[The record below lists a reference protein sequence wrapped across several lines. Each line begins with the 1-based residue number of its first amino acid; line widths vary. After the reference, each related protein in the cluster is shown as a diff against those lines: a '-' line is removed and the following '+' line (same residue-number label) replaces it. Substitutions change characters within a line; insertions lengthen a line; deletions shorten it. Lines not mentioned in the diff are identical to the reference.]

1 MPGQVLTYSPSD
13 VNLTICGY
21 TCPGIISMSLVWEI
35 APVQMIRGIRGRNT
49 RRFNKDLSAKL
60 VVEVLQTSN
69 TNDVFFQILR
79 IDRRTGG
86 ARLDLA
92 LSDNS
97 GRSVLQTTEAYVSE
111 YPDLEYSMG
120 FNPRRW
126 AFDILSVTDGTLAG
140 AADQAVDFLSSIP
153 GASLL
158 QNITSIA

>member
-21 TCPGIISMSLVWEI
+21 TCPGIVSMSLAWQV
-35 APVQMIRGIRGRNT
+35 APIQMIRGIRGRNT
-49 RRFNKDLSAKL
+49 RRYNRDLSAKL
-60 VVEVLQTSN
+60 TVEVLQTSN

-111 YPDLEYSMG
+111 YPDLEYSMS
-120 FNPRRW
+120 FNTRKW
-126 AFDILSVTDGTLAG
+126 SFDILSVTDGTLSG
-140 AADQAVDFLSSIP
+140 AADQTTDFLSSIP
-153 GASLL
+153 GLDRL
-158 QNITSIA
+158 QNLF